1 MQEHVTYME
10 KQLETI
16 RDMKYEFQ
24 EMIIDNDVEY
34 EIVGGW
40 FNLTK

>member
-1 MQEHVTYME
+1 ME

>member
-1 MQEHVTYME
+1 ME

-24 EMIIDNDVEY
+24 EMIFDNDVEY